1 MQIHVAGP
9 FEPPDNPLPTAD
21 PAIAPMR
28 RPCMERGCQYRNR
41 ALVYGGWLLAVLDLL
56 ANVAIVHDWVQVSR
70 AQAAAIVE
78 RDALR
83 AELAVRQVPRPPVVA
98 VPAPPPAEPVRARPR
113 PKSVSDVPPPVP
125 ESEKKIRDL
134 MASGALPSAP
144 LSSREPARP
153 RRRGRLAGG
162 STIPDR
168 SHARS
173 ATNRTW
179 RSPTSGGGTVMV
191 RVHAACG
198 AIWQQERPGAPDSRD
213 KAAGSS

>member
-83 AELAVRQVPRPPVVA
+83 AEL
-98 VPAPPPAEPVRARPR
+98 PAPPPAEPVRARPR
-113 PKSVSDVPPPVP
+113 PGPKSVSDVPPPVP
-125 ESEKKIRDL
+125 ESEKWW
-134 MASGALPSAP
+134 
-144 LSSREPARP
+144 
-153 RRRGRLAGG
+153 
-162 STIPDR
+162 
-168 SHARS
+168 
-173 ATNRTW
+173 NR
-179 RSPTSGGGTVMV
+179 
-191 RVHAACG
+191 
-198 AIWQQERPGAPDSRD
+198 
-213 KAAGSS
+213 